1 MIELVIKM
9 LASYLLGSI
18 NGALLLGRLK
28 GVDIRELGS
37 GNAGGTNALRT
48 QGKAFAIGT
57 MLIDVGK
64 GIAAVLLVAHLPMP
78 PFLPEATF
86 RPEWIAVSCGA
97 GAMLGHV
104 FPVFYGFRGGKGMA
118 TFLGVLGAISW
129 PLLVLAMIIFAIVIM
144 FTGFVSLA
152 TIVAALAVPVYA
164 LLTLGFGAIFWFG
177 IFMAVF
183 IAWTHRSNIDR
194 LKAGTENRFEKAM
207 IFKRLIG

>member
-1 MIELVIKM
+1 MIELIIKA

-28 GVDIRELGS
+28 GVDIRQMGS

-48 QGKAFAIGT
+48 QGRAFAFAT

-64 GIAAVLLVAHLPMP
+64 GVLAVLLIGQLPMP
-78 PFLPEATF
+78 PFLPEAAF

-129 PLLVLAMIIFAIVIM
+129 PLLALALIAFAIVIM
-144 FTGFVSLA
+144 TTGFVSLA
-152 TIVAALAVPVYA
+152 TMLAAVAVPVYA
-164 LLTLGFGAIFWFG
+164 LLTLGFGALFWFG
-177 IFMAVF
+177 VFMAVF
-183 IAWTHRSNIDR
+183 IAWTHRTNIER
-194 LKAGTENRFEKAM
+194 LKSGTESRFEKAM
-207 IFKRLIG
+207 IFKRLIE